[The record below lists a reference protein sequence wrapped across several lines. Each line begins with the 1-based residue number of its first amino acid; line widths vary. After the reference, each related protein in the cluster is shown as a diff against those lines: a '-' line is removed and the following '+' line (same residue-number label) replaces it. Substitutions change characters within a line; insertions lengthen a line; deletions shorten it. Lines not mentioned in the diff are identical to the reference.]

1 MTMPPLVS
9 PEPRAAMRVLVARVG
24 SEHFAFPLA
33 DVLEAAEA
41 PPIVPV
47 ALAPDGMAG
56 QCVHRDR
63 LLPVLDAGVLLGVPG
78 AGEAGTAGGG
88 GVLLL
93 LETGGGRVALRVD
106 DALDMVTVEARQWR
120 ALPASGASAA
130 AMLSAVL
137 HLEGGIAGA
146 VEMDT
151 LRGAMRARLMTE
163 VG

>member
-9 PEPRAAMRVLVARVG
+9 PEPRRVMRVLVARVG
-24 SEHFAFPLA
+24 GERFAFPLA
-33 DVLEAAEA
+33 DVIEVAEA
-41 PPIVPV
+41 PAIVPV

-63 LLPVLDAGVLLGVPG
+63 LLPVLDAGVLLGVPR
-78 AGEAGTAGGG
+78 AGDAGSAGG

-93 LETGGGRVALRVD
+93 IETSGGRVALRVD
-106 DALDMVTVEARQWR
+106 DAVDMVTLEERHWR

-146 VEMDT
+146 VEMDA
-151 LRGAMRARLMTE
+151 LRGAMLARLMTE